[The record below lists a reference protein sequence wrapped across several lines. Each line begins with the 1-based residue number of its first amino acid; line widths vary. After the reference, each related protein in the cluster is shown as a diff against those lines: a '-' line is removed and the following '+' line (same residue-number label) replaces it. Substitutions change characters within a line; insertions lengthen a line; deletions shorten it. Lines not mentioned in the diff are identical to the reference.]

1 MKFKILILVVAMA
14 ITYIFIPVRNV
25 YAAETQIETTTAAAS
40 DNQEVDSGESVS
52 YNISY
57 IVFLLSAVVGC
68 LISLSL
74 WSMWR

>member
-1 MKFKILILVVAMA
+1 MKLRVLILVVAVA
-14 ITYIFIPVRNV
+14 FIYIFVPVRNV